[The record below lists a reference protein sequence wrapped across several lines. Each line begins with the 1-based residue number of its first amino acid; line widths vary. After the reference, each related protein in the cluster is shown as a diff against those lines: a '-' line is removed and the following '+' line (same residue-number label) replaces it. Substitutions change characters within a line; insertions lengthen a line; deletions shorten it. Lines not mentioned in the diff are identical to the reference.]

1 MFDAIRMLG
10 NNFPAEANDVVNT
23 INQHSNDKF
32 KFWIMFTTY
41 MTFVL
46 AFVVVAIALNNIL
59 IGLSVNLAQEG
70 LSEARYHRLNAMA
83 QNICWI
89 DLTIKKTKAAFKK
102 RCRHE

>member
-10 NNFPAEANDVVNT
+10 NNFPAEASDVVNT

-32 KFWIMFTTY
+32 TFWIIFTTY
-41 MTFVL
+41 LTFIL

-70 LSEARYHRLNAMA
+70 LSEARYHRLNSMA

-89 DLTIKKTKAAFKK
+89 DLTIKKTKTVFKK
-102 RCRHE
+102 CYKPE